1 MRSTSPHCS
10 PQKSPHCY
18 PLMRHLAGLPDNMSW
33 TIVHRLHE
41 CRIIHMTSTHCEL
54 TCLLGARAGQP
65 WARIEPAPLGV
76 LAAHSSTEPPRP
88 HSIVSKICS
97 VWWSSAL
104 LCPGQASPGYQA
116 GPAQATRPVRGRP
129 HPATGSGFTL
139 AYSWCLWQLYVK
151 HRSCQHLSFR
161 ASNVLRVSV
170 SAGSK
175 LLFCE
180 RGWHRQLFVVMK
192 MSVFVSGTC

>member
-1 MRSTSPHCS
+1 MWWVESLRQTQLSVLLTEPAPEMRSTSPHCS

-139 AYSWCLWQLYVK
+139 AYTLP
-151 HRSCQHLSFR
+151 F
-161 ASNVLRVSV
+161 
-170 SAGSK
+170 
-175 LLFCE
+175 LLTE
-180 RGWHRQLFVVMK
+180 DQKKEVQIWMIG
-192 MSVFVSGTC
+192 

>member
-1 MRSTSPHCS
+1 MWWVESLRQTQLSVLLTEPAPEMRSTSPHCS

-139 AYSWCLWQLYVK
+139 AYTYKVFWV
-151 HRSCQHLSFR
+151 SCQMILFSIICLYDKKKTY
-161 ASNVLRVSV
+161 LR
-170 SAGSK
+170 
-175 LLFCE
+175 E
-180 RGWHRQLFVVMK
+180 WQH
-192 MSVFVSGTC
+192 

>member
-1 MRSTSPHCS
+1 MWWVESLRQTQLSVLLTEPAPEMRSTSPHCS

-104 LCPGQASPGYQA
+104 LCPRSASHRPGQPRLPGRSGA
-116 GPAQATRPVRGRP
+116 GHTQQPVRV
-129 HPATGSGFTL
+129 SLSLTL
-139 AYSWCLWQLYVK
+139 SLFFW
-151 HRSCQHLSFR
+151 
-161 ASNVLRVSV
+161 LRI
-170 SAGSK
+170 
-175 LLFCE
+175 
-180 RGWHRQLFVVMK
+180 R
-192 MSVFVSGTC
+192 

>member
-1 MRSTSPHCS
+1 MWWVESLRQTQLSVLLTEPAPEMRSTSPHCS

-116 GPAQATRPVRGRP
+116 GPGQATPGNWFGFHSRLHSPFSFDW
-129 HPATGSGFTL
+129 GSEKRSPNFNTWL
-139 AYSWCLWQLYVK
+139 VK
-151 HRSCQHLSFR
+151 Y
-161 ASNVLRVSV
+161 
-170 SAGSK
+170 G
-175 LLFCE
+175 LFFDF
-180 RGWHRQLFVVMK
+180 WFFFFYIV
-192 MSVFVSGTC
+192 